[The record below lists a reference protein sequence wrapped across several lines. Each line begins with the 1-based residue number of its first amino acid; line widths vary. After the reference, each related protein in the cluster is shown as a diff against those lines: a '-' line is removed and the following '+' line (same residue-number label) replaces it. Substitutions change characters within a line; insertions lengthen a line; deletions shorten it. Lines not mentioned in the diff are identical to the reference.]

1 MEYAVTAKNQKYNE
15 VVENILKIFNF
26 GFHAVYDTTTSD
38 DVKNGTTYLSV
49 MQSNLD
55 VLKQALQ

>member
-1 MEYAVTAKNQKYNE
+1 MWLWKTF
-15 VVENILKIFNF
+15 LKFLTL
-26 GFHAVYDTTTSD
+26 DSMQSMTSD

>member
-1 MEYAVTAKNQKYNE
+1 MQS
-15 VVENILKIFNF
+15 
-26 GFHAVYDTTTSD
+26 TTSD

-55 VLKQALQ
+55 VLKQALQQEAGMAQLIVNI